1 MVGGVGLE
9 PTRLGEAADFK
20 SAVSTCSTTRPYLEA
35 APGIEPGFSGFADR
49 CLTSWLRRQRNGAG
63 DGIRTRG
70 LQPGE
75 LTLYH

>member
-20 SAVSTCSTTRPYLEA
+20 SAVSTCSTTRPLWRRRPESNRGIAVLQTA
-35 APGIEPGFSGFADR
+35 ALPLGYAAE
-49 CLTSWLRRQRNGAG
+49 NGAG
-63 DGIRTRG
+63 DGIRTRD